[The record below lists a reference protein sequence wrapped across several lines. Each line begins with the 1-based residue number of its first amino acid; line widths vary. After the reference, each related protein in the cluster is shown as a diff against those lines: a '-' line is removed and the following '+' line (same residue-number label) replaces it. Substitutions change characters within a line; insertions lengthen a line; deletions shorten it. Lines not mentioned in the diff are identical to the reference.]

1 MVVTTECRAS
11 TLQRNRRNFAKCH
24 DAHQIDRML
33 EFSETAVKI
42 MALRLMRKKLKS
54 PNHALRLMRR

>member
-11 TLQRNRRNFAKCH
+11 TLQRKRRNFAKCH
-24 DAHQIDRML
+24 DAPQIDRML

-42 MALRLMRKKLKS
+42 EMALRLMR
-54 PNHALRLMRR
+54 